1 MSIDEI
7 MALADEYVSA
17 SIEDHGYRS
26 GAASAE
32 YLEDTKRKLLAAI
45 ESLIAAPA
53 APQQSEPVAQ
63 IGWADEFGNLFP
75 MGAWKPTQRTHH
87 DSHKTAWRPVFL
99 HPPAAEVQRLRAA
112 AHAVVNAYRSIKPVT
127 FAIEELRRVL
137 EGGE

>member
-32 YLEDTKRKLLAAI
+32 YLEDTKRKLLAAL

-53 APQQSEPVAQ
+53 APQHLARVVLARCVHELRMRKLPLLGGGACVGIGRHCQSE
-63 IGWADEFGNLFP
+63 
-75 MGAWKPTQRTHH
+75 
-87 DSHKTAWRPVFL
+87 
-99 HPPAAEVQRLRAA
+99 
-112 AHAVVNAYRSIKPVT
+112 
-127 FAIEELRRVL
+127 
-137 EGGE
+137 

>member
-32 YLEDTKRKLLAAI
+32 YLEDTKRKLLAAL

-53 APQQSEPVAQ
+53 AQP
-63 IGWADEFGNLFP
+63 
-75 MGAWKPTQRTHH
+75 
-87 DSHKTAWRPVFL
+87 RPPIS
-99 HPPAAEVQRLRAA
+99 PPSRPKDPLNATEMLRAF
-112 AHAVVNAYRSIKPVT
+112 VIVLPICRNNIVPSISIYIKSY
-127 FAIEELRRVL
+127 
-137 EGGE
+137 